1 MKNHFIIICLIL
13 AFAACREKQGEIPL
27 CANITIDTS
36 RLLSLWSTPFEDH
49 IEPIVFEDKILIVEP
64 LLISGGEKSEL
75 YCFNGATGE
84 LIWHKTLLTYLLGD
98 EVQVSGSKLYYT
110 SGNSNTFR
118 SFDLNTLEDV
128 AVCTLD
134 SEGYLARYFAL
145 GEGYAIFLQNHY
157 LLSIDSM
164 DVSAYL
170 VDLQNGVFRQTIN
183 LRTKYGYN
191 GEVILDPITEITPD
205 GDTLFCFMEFNLLN
219 PSHEFVHRFVCQNI
233 VDSTISATAY
243 YKSFYASNKGNL
255 ILENGR
261 AYFALADSV
270 FCLDASTAKP
280 IWTRQI
286 GQYYYDGIA
295 FKGGRLFVFD
305 SNRFLDVLDPFNGE
319 RLWQSR
325 LTIGLVESL
334 KSSFAKNG
342 RLYFVDNYQL
352 TSVDL
357 ETGCRLSIQPAPSG
371 KNLLSDLAL
380 SPDGKTAFISDH
392 YTLFGV
398 PIPE

>member
-1 MKNHFIIICLIL
+1 M
-13 AFAACREKQGEIPL
+13 
-27 CANITIDTS
+27 
-36 RLLSLWSTPFEDH
+36 
-49 IEPIVFEDKILIVEP
+49 
-64 LLISGGEKSEL
+64 SEL
-75 YCFNGATGE
+75 YCFKGATGE
-84 LIWHKTLLTYLLGD
+84 LLWQKTLSTYLLGD
-98 EVQVSGSKLYYT
+98 EVQISGSKLYYT
-110 SGNSNTFR
+110 NGSSNTFR
-118 SFDLNTLEDV
+118 AFDLHTLEDV

-164 DVSAYL
+164 EVSAYL
-170 VDLQNGVFRQTIN
+170 VNLQNGVFRRTIN

-191 GEVILDPITEITPD
+191 GEVILDPTTEVTPD
-205 GDTLFCFMEFNLLN
+205 GDTLFCFMEFNLLD

-233 VDSTISATAY
+233 GKNTVAATTY
-243 YKSFYASNKGNL
+243 HESFYTSNDGTL

-270 FCLDASTAKP
+270 FCTDASTAKP

-286 GQYYYDGIA
+286 AKDFYPRIALKDGHLI
-295 FKGGRLFVFD
+295 VFD
-305 SNRFLDVLDPFNGE
+305 SFRFLDALDPFNGE

-325 LTIGLVESL
+325 LSIGSVESL
-334 KSSFAKNG
+334 KSSFVYNG

-357 ETGCRLSIQPAPSG
+357 ETGCRLSQQLAPSG
-371 KNLLSDLAL
+371 KNLISDLAL

-392 YTLFGV
+392 YTLFGM